1 MRFFRHKAKISALK
15 ELVRKSESDQGKNTA
30 NAQEKVR
37 NIAQRLTHLKTKATR
52 SRQSGKKP
60 NTNRCPLETFSKNPL
75 FVFFFFFAEKSFGE
89 IQEEAGAEPSTY
101 ENEPIQIQ
109 RATSMQ
115 SLPNTPLPTR
125 ARSETPGSEKIQ
137 LLRQQMEQNR
147 LKMAERETSKRG
159 IEQLVTQLKAKFDSS
174 QQSLD
179 RAHLFGSS
187 VGDLSSLP
195 GASAPQPRHQSTG
208 DLSGAFNLDRERIK
222 YLEKRVRHLESEM
235 KQKETDFLTKD
246 PESEL
251 LKTIKTLEEK
261 VMDLEENLKE
271 KDNIIAARTQ
281 AASLITESLSLK
293 GRDTVDLLEET
304 KQEMYKMQSNFVAAE
319 DDFKQ
324 HISKL
329 EKELQT
335 KEKRIANL
343 EEVNDILETARFDL
357 TLKNSELDSKT
368 GNVEDYVI
376 KLNELNR
383 INETLQHRIEE
394 LENEKEAGGDQSTGA
409 TAADDEAVVQATIEQ
424 TLKIQSL
431 EGRIAELQSENDD
444 LKKSLQNAVNV
455 PTTDESAQDK
465 INALEATIEAQ
476 KADCLNL
483 SNTLQTIQEQ
493 LQEKT
498 VEYNVLM
505 ANFSVLEEKLKS
517 YGPKSLFSKSGGD
530 EAQAEINKLS
540 KQLDDANKAG
550 IKTKLKMKQLQKQI
564 DAFKKASDT
573 NRELVKLSDENQRL
587 SEKIRDL
594 ETELLVQSSRLAPSE
609 ADEEGGIRRDSMA
622 SEKSSLPATEL
633 EAKIKLLETTC
644 QNQTSAIQ
652 LLEEQ
657 KLDMTADLNTTRT
670 ELSSLKGQISSID
683 KQEVTSQIDS
693 IVLEEQFEENLRE
706 VEKLKQK
713 INELMAEKAD
723 LKTRLD
729 HYIAEN
735 MELLDKIEKL
745 SKGSSVESIEILE
758 RLTHDERLEMERF
771 QHQSPRP
778 SSITEEDGD
787 HGEDHVDK
795 QRRDSAPV
803 EAEIGSQEHSNDEYL
818 DKIAALSEE
827 NVRNVSLI
835 EELRAEREKIES
847 ECEELRA
854 KHLSTLEQLK
864 ELQEDRQNLLENVNE
879 INDIKTKLQAE
890 IEVLTKE
897 RAEVEERRK
906 QRDASELEAAIAND
920 GNTYEKTLTSLNA
933 ELENYRTAKDKS
945 SKANASKKLAREA
958 KNVAEMVER
967 LIQDKDRSIE
977 MYESLKCEVDVAE
990 LARESQERSRLEA
1003 MAALPDEDIEQLH
1016 DEINRYKEIESDLQQ
1031 RCAELEQQIE
1041 HEHLDKDEL
1050 KR

>member
-1 MRFFRHKAKISALK
+1 MEFCSSFH
-15 ELVRKSESDQGKNTA
+15 T
-30 NAQEKVR
+30 
-37 NIAQRLTHLKTKATR
+37 
-52 SRQSGKKP
+52 
-60 NTNRCPLETFSKNPL
+60 
-75 FVFFFFFAEKSFGE
+75 EKSFSE
-89 IQEEAGAEPSTY
+89 IREEAGGESSTY
-101 ENEPIQIQ
+101 DNVPVQMQ

-115 SLPNTPLPTR
+115 SLPNTPLPQR

-174 QQSLD
+174 QLSLD
-179 RAHLFGSS
+179 RAHQLGSS
-187 VGDLSSLP
+187 VSDLSSFY
-195 GASAPQPRHQSTG
+195 GASTVHLKHQSAG

-222 YLEKRVRHLESEM
+222 YLEKRVRFLETEV
-235 KQKETDFLTKD
+235 KQKEMDFLTKD
-246 PESEL
+246 PESEHF
-251 LKTIKTLEEK
+251 KMIKTLEEK
-261 VMDLEENLKE
+261 VLDLEENLKE
-271 KDNIIAARTQ
+271 KDDIIAARTQ

-304 KQEMYKMQSNFVAAE
+304 KQEMHKMQSNFVAAE

-324 HISKL
+324 HIAKL

-335 KEKRIANL
+335 KEKRIVNL

-394 LENEKEAGGDQSTGA
+394 LENEKDAGGEPSTDA
-409 TAADDEAVVQATIEQ
+409 SAAFDDVIVQATVEQ
-424 TLKIQSL
+424 TLTIQAL
-431 EGRIAELQSENDD
+431 ETRIAELQIENDD
-444 LKKSLQNAVNV
+444 LKKSLQTAVNT
-455 PTTDESAQDK
+455 PNTDENVQDK
-465 INALEATIEAQ
+465 INAMEATIEAQ
-476 KADCLNL
+476 KNECMSL
-483 SNTLQTIQEQ
+483 SNTLQTFQEQ

-517 YGPKSLFSKSGGD
+517 YGPKSLFSKSSSD
-530 EAQAEINKLS
+530 EGQAEINKLS
-540 KQLDDANKAG
+540 KQLEDANKFG

-564 DAFKKASDT
+564 DTLKKTSET
-573 NRELVKLSDENQRL
+573 NRELVRLSDENQRL
-587 SEKIRDL
+587 NEKTREL
-594 ETELLVQSSRLAPSE
+594 EAKLLVQSSRSIIGRAG
-609 ADEEGGIRRDSMA
+609 EEGGDRRDSMA
-622 SEKSSLPATEL
+622 SEKASLPATEL

-657 KLDMTADLNTTRT
+657 KLDMTADLNSTKT
-670 ELSSLKGQISSID
+670 ELSSLKGHISSID

-729 HYIAEN
+729 RYIAEN

-758 RLTHDERLEMERF
+758 RLTHDERVEMERF
-771 QHQSPRP
+771 QHQNPRP
-778 SSITEEDGD
+778 SSITESDE
-787 HGEDHVDK
+787 HRGEDDVDK
-795 QRRDSAPV
+795 QRRDSAPT
-803 EAEIGSQEHSNDEYL
+803 EAEIGTEEHSSGVYL
-818 DKIAALSEE
+818 EKIAALREE
-827 NVRNVSLI
+827 NAQNVSLI
-835 EELRAEREKIES
+835 EELRAAKEKIES

-854 KHLSTLEQLK
+854 VHLASLEQMR
-864 ELQEDRQNLLENVNE
+864 ELQEDRQNLIENVNE
-879 INDIKTKLQAE
+879 INDIKSKLQSE

-897 RAEVEERRK
+897 RAEVEERRR
-906 QRDASELEAAIAND
+906 QRDAIEQESAAAVEA
-920 GNTYEKTLTSLNA
+920 NTYKDSLTSLNT
-933 ELENYRTAKDKS
+933 ELESFRTAKDKS
-945 SKANASKKLAREA
+945 TKANASKKLAREA
-958 KNVAEMVER
+958 KKLADSMEK
-967 LIQDKDRSIE
+967 LILDKDRSVE
-977 MYESLKCEVDVAE
+977 MYESLRCEMEVAAM
-990 LARESQERSRLEA
+990 ARESQEISRLEM
-1003 MAALPDEDIEQLH
+1003 MAGGRPDEDIEQLH

-1031 RCAELEQQIE
+1031 RCVELERQIE
-1041 HEHLDKDEL
+1041 REQLDKDEL

>member
-1 MRFFRHKAKISALK
+1 M
-15 ELVRKSESDQGKNTA
+15 
-30 NAQEKVR
+30 
-37 NIAQRLTHLKTKATR
+37 
-52 SRQSGKKP
+52 
-60 NTNRCPLETFSKNPL
+60 
-75 FVFFFFFAEKSFGE
+75 
-89 IQEEAGAEPSTY
+89 
-101 ENEPIQIQ
+101 Q

-115 SLPNTPLPTR
+115 SLPSTPLPQR

-174 QQSLD
+174 QLSLD
-179 RAHLFGSS
+179 RAHQFGSS
-187 VGDLSSLP
+187 VGDLSSMP
-195 GASAPQPRHQSTG
+195 GASTVHMKHQSTG

-222 YLEKRVRHLESEM
+222 YLEKRVRYLEAEV

-246 PESEL
+246 PESEH
-251 LKTIKTLEEK
+251 LKSIKTLQEK
-261 VMDLEENLKE
+261 VMDLEEKVME
-271 KDNIIAARTQ
+271 KDGIIAARTQ

-324 HISKL
+324 QISKL

-394 LENEKEAGGDQSTGA
+394 LETEKDAGGEQPTDA
-409 TAADDEAVVQATIEQ
+409 RAAIDDVVVQATVEQ
-424 TLKIQSL
+424 TLKIQEL
-431 EGRIAELQSENDD
+431 EARIAELQSENDD
-444 LKKSLQNAVNV
+444 LKKSLQTAVNA
-455 PTTDESAQDK
+455 PTTDENVQDK

-476 KADCLNL
+476 KAECLNL

-517 YGPKSLFSKSGGD
+517 YGPKSLFSKSSGD

-564 DAFKKASDT
+564 DTFKKASDT
-573 NRELVKLSDENQRL
+573 NRELVKQSDEIQRL
-587 SEKIRDL
+587 NERIREL
-594 ETELLVQSSRLAPSE
+594 EAELLVQSSRSAAS
-609 ADEEGGIRRDSMA
+609 AGDGDDDRRDSLA
-622 SEKSSLPATEL
+622 SEKASVPAAEL
-633 EAKIKLLETTC
+633 ETKIKLLETTC

-657 KLDMTADLNTTRT
+657 KLDMTADLHTTKT

-693 IVLEEQFEENLRE
+693 IVLEERFEENLRE

-771 QHQSPRP
+771 QHQNPRP
-778 SSITEEDGD
+778 SSITEEDERHGD
-787 HGEDHVDK
+787 DDVDK
-795 QRRDSAPV
+795 QRRDSAPADADIGA
-803 EAEIGSQEHSNDEYL
+803 AEHPNDGYL
-818 DKIAALSEE
+818 DKMEALREE
-827 NVRNVSLI
+827 NARNASLI
-835 EELRAEREKIES
+835 DELRAQKERIES
-847 ECEELRA
+847 ECDELRTA
-854 KHLSTLEQLK
+854 QLDTQLQLK
-864 ELQEDRQNLLENVNE
+864 ELHEDRQNLIENVNE
-879 INDIKTKLQAE
+879 INDIKSKLQSE
-890 IEVLTKE
+890 IDLLTRE
-897 RAEVEERRK
+897 RAEVEERRR
-906 QRDASELEAAIAND
+906 QASEQEAAAPAEANAHKKILA
-920 GNTYEKTLTSLNA
+920 NLNV
-933 ELENYRTAKDKS
+933 ELESYRTAKDK
-945 SKANASKKLAREA
+945 NAKINAAKKLAREA
-958 KNVAEMVER
+958 KKLAELVER
-967 LIQDKDRSIE
+967 LVFENKTSTE
-977 MYESLKCEVDVAE
+977 MYESLKCEMEVAA
-990 LARESQERSRLEA
+990 LARESQERSRLEM
-1003 MAALPDEDIEQLH
+1003 MANEVSIERPDEDIEQLH
-1016 DEINRYKEIESDLQQ
+1016 DEINRYKEIESDLLQ
-1031 RCAELEQQIE
+1031 RCSEAERQIE
-1041 HEHLDKDEL
+1041 REQLDKDEL